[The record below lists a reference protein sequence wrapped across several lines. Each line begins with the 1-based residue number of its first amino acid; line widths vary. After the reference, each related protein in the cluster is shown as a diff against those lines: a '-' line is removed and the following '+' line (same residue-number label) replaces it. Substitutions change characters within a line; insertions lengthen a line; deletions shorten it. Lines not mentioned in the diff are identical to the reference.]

1 MIGGPTVNVD
11 PVVEPRET
19 LADNSKARNLLG
31 WKPTIII
38 EDWVPKYKEELG
50 I

>member
-1 MIGGPTVNVD
+1 MIGGPTINVD

-31 WKPTIII
+31 WSPSIII
-38 EDWVPKYKEELG
+38 ENGFQSIKK